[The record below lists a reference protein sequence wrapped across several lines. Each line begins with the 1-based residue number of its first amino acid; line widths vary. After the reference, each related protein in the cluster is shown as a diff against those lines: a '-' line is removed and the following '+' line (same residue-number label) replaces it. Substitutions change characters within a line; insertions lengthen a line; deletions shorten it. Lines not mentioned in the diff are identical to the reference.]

1 VAVFSKSIKFQTNGR
16 DDVVD
21 MTDRVEDVVSDSGIK
36 SGTATVFVVGSTAS
50 VTTVEYEPGLVKDI
64 KTLLGK
70 LIPSNVDWAHNETWG
85 DGNGHSHLRALLIGS
100 SLTVPVVNGGL
111 TLGTWQQ
118 VVVIDHDNRA
128 RSREIVVQIVGE

>member
-1 VAVFSKSIKFQTNGR
+1 LSVFTKRIKFQTKGR
-16 DDVVD
+16 DDV
-21 MTDRVEDVVSDSGIK
+21 TDVTSRVEDVLSESEVN

-50 VTTVEYEPGLVKDI
+50 VTTIEFEPGLVKDI
-64 KTLLGK
+64 KSSLEKIL
-70 LIPSNVDWAHNETWG
+70 PSSVDWAHNATWG
-85 DGNGHSHLRALLIGS
+85 DGNGHSHLRASFIGS
-100 SLTVPVVNGGL
+100 SLTVPIVDGGL